1 MLRQISACRHPAI
14 LRASTRGFHAAS
26 SLLTHTV
33 DALDTNGGPVREYK
47 RMVQDGRLIDD
58 AFQRSIVSKLDRLY
72 QDLLV
77 FTPPP
82 LLFGTKDSER
92 VTAPRGLYI
101 YGDVGTGKTT
111 TMDMFYTSIPT
122 TSKRR
127 VHFHSFMLEVH
138 ARINHFRRTHHAHED
153 PVPTIARELARA
165 SRVVCFDEFQV
176 TDIADAMVLRRL
188 LHEMFVCGVVMVT
201 TSNRHPD
208 ALYANGIQRESFM
221 PCIDELKLKCECVS
235 LDSGTDYRKLVRES
249 ARVFFAP
256 ITQNT
261 NDALMAVFS
270 RASQNAR
277 VQVNGELRFLGRSL
291 RVPRSARGVAW
302 FEFSDLCTQ
311 AHGSAD
317 YIELARHFHTLVL
330 SNVPVMHMDDRNAA
344 RRFITLIDALY
355 EAHVVL
361 VMSSEAEINAL
372 FTGEFGGKKGG
383 CVGEEEVFAFQRAV
397 SRLVEMQSRKW
408 ITSGRNDVLAEHAQ
422 RMDADTVDQ
431 VLATN

>member
-1 MLRQISACRHPAI
+1 MLRQLSACRHSGI
-14 LRASTRGFHAAS
+14 LRTSTSRGFHAAS
-26 SLLTHTV
+26 SLLTHT
-33 DALDTNGGPVREYK
+33 LDTRVDTNDGPVREYK
-47 RMVQDGRLIDD
+47 RMVRDGRLIDD
-58 AFQRSIVSKLDRLY
+58 AFQRSI
-72 QDLLV
+72 
-77 FTPPP
+77 
-82 LLFGTKDSER
+82 LFGAKDPER

-111 TMDMFYTSIPT
+111 TMDMFYASIPT
-122 TSKRR
+122 THKRR

-138 ARINHFRRTHHAHED
+138 ARINHFRRTHSAHED
-153 PVPTIARELARA
+153 PVPTLARELARA

-188 LHEMFVCGVVMVT
+188 LHEMFMCGVVMVT

-221 PCIDELKLKCECVS
+221 PCIDELKRRCECVS
-235 LDSGTDYRKLVRES
+235 LDSGTDYRKLARES
-249 ARVFFAP
+249 AQVFFAP
-256 ITQNT
+256 ITRDT
-261 NDALMAVFS
+261 NSAVSAVFA
-270 RASQNAR
+270 RASQNA
-277 VQVNGELRFLGRSL
+277 QWEINGELRFLGRSL
-291 RVPRSARGVAW
+291 CVPRSARGVAW
-302 FEFSDLCTQ
+302 FEFANLCTQ

-330 SNVPVMHMDDRNAA
+330 TNVPVMHMDDRNAA

-361 VMSSEAEINAL
+361 IMSCEAEISDL
-372 FTGEFGGKKGG
+372 FTGEFCGEKEKG

-397 SRLVEMQSRKW
+397 SRLVEMQSTKW
-408 ITSGRNDVLAEHAQ
+408 IVSGRNDVLAENARRQHVDSAKQ
-422 RMDADTVDQ
+422 ASEDQ